1 MREEWTEFDGGQ
13 PWAGQTDNTG
23 DVCEAGGGTGFG
35 RQGRSVS
42 SSETMERSWKKQ
54 IVLTIT
60 TVMGTSFNVRVSP
73 DETVL
78 DIKKRIYY
86 REG

>member
-1 MREEWTEFDGGQ
+1 
-13 PWAGQTDNTG
+13 
-23 DVCEAGGGTGFG
+23 
-35 RQGRSVS
+35 
-42 SSETMERSWKKQ
+42 
-54 IVLTIT
+54 LTIT